1 MLPMADLADIILRLP
16 PEMLV
21 AIARWSAPTAVTM
34 ERVCGAW
41 RSALL
46 SAGDSLWRPLTLAR
60 FPRVAGIL
68 RASPSGPPPFRALYR
83 DQAKAEAAPLWLKG
97 EEAPR
102 SIDEFVF
109 SIELQQRDACRS
121 VPATMCASWQGA
133 LQIERSNPSLEV
145 SIAAVLG
152 GADLQ
157 PAAASRHDGRS
168 GFASWWLAHEELD
181 PMQQAGLRETMVMR
195 IFVTRR
201 HYTLRLYEGVATQL
215 RSDLHRARWQTQ
227 MLPMPHSRM
236 QGLLDPTF
244 HPFLH
249 PELDLSRGD
258 QEQLSVGRL
267 SLVFSCRD
275 DDTAM
280 NEIEIIDYLDYC
292 LAWPE
297 R

>member
-1 MLPMADLADIILRLP
+1 
-16 PEMLV
+16 
-21 AIARWSAPTAVTM
+21 
-34 ERVCGAW
+34 
-41 RSALL
+41 
-46 SAGDSLWRPLTLAR
+46 
-60 FPRVAGIL
+60 
-68 RASPSGPPPFRALYR
+68 
-83 DQAKAEAAPLWLKG
+83 
-97 EEAPR
+97 
-102 SIDEFVF
+102 
-109 SIELQQRDACRS
+109 
-121 VPATMCASWQGA
+121 
-133 LQIERSNPSLEV
+133 
-145 SIAAVLG
+145 
-152 GADLQ
+152 
-157 PAAASRHDGRS
+157 
-168 GFASWWLAHEELD
+168 
-181 PMQQAGLRETMVMR
+181 MQQAGLRETMVMR

-215 RSDLHRARWQTQ
+215 RSDLHRACWQTQ

-236 QGLLDPTF
+236 QGLLDPNF
-244 HPFLH
+244 QPFLH